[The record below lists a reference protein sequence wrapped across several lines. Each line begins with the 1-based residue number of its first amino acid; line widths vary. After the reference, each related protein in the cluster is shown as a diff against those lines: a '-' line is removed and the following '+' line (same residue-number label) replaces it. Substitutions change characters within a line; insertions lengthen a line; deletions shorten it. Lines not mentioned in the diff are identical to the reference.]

1 MSRLAALPAATALL
15 LSSAVSVSADP
26 GPADPGGV
34 TPVAATVPG
43 PAGPAAPPPVGA
55 GPPPVDDGRIAS
67 SPPATSTLEG
77 VTLTISSSNETV
89 TPIAPLTTAVSTREY
104 VVGGLFTGSIAGASA
119 PPEGVFEV
127 GYQIGCGIDM
137 STSGGVLLGGNAYGG
152 ASLDVL
158 GTGVLNPIL
167 GLPITIPGVP
177 PVTIPALPPA
187 LAVIGAGGG
196 FSGQIAVSLK
206 PGIINTVPVTKKSYK
221 GAAPAVEIAGFRVKI
236 DGCVGESFIRSYA
249 ILARSTDER
258 ETILSWYGATKAV

>member
-55 GPPPVDDGRIAS
+55 GTPPVDDGRIAS

-104 VVGGLFTGSIAGASA
+104 VVGGLFTGSIAGAST
-119 PPEGVFEV
+119 PPEGVLEV

-137 STSGGVLLGGNAYGG
+137 STSGGVLVGISGQGSIGTDAFTYGQNG
-152 ASLDVL
+152 YFF
-158 GTGVLNPIL
+158 
-167 GLPITIPGVP
+167 LPIGT
-177 PVTIPALPPA
+177 A
-187 LAVIGAGGG
+187 GAGG
-196 FSGQIAVSLK
+196 SIIPSVAVSLK
-206 PGIINTVPVTKKSYK
+206 TGVVNTIPVDKKTYK
-221 GAAPAVEIAGFRVKI
+221 TPAPEIKVTGFRVKI
-236 DGCVGESFIRSYA
+236 DGCVGQSFIRSYA
-249 ILARSTDER
+249 ILTNSTSAQAEDL
-258 ETILSWYGATKAV
+258 LSWYGVTKAV

>member
-34 TPVAATVPG
+34 TPVAATAP
-43 PAGPAAPPPVGA
+43 GPAAPPPVGA
-55 GPPPVDDGRIAS
+55 VPPPVDDGRIAS

-104 VVGGLFTGSIAGASA
+104 LVGGLFTGSIAGASA

-137 STSGGVLLGGNAYGG
+137 STGGGVLIGATYNGGIGSDAFLGG
-152 ASLDVL
+152 V
-158 GTGVLNPIL
+158 
-167 GLPITIPGVP
+167 
-177 PVTIPALPPA
+177 
-187 LAVIGAGGG
+187 GG
-196 FSGQIAVSLK
+196 FLFPPIGLAGFGNSLTVPVAVSLK
-206 PGIINTVPVTKKSYK
+206 TGFVTTIPVDKKTYK
-221 GAAPAVEIAGFRVKI
+221 TPAPEVKVTGFRVKI
-236 DGCVGESFIRSYA
+236 DGCVGQSFIRSYA
-249 ILARSTDER
+249 TLTNSTSEIGRASCRER
-258 ETILSWYGATKAV
+258 V